1 MKIINSTN
9 NTYVSDYSSS
19 YTANY
24 TLILSNANS
33 ITPRFSLNKILV
45 QDNETTLLREKEIL
59 IPLSI
64 IQNNSSLESIVLYLK
79 DVVGL
84 KFSEIA
90 RILNRDQRTVWV
102 TYNNS
107 KRKNIKQILS
117 KNTIFIPSNIF
128 SSRKFSIL
136 ETIVLHLKTNENM
149 TFTQIAESLGKNYRT
164 IWTVYRRAMFKVNY
178 D

>member
-1 MKIINSTN
+1 MKIINSTDN
-9 NTYVSDYSSS
+9 AYVRDYSSS
-19 YTANY
+19 YTTNY
-24 TLILSNANS
+24 NLILSNANS
-33 ITPRFSLNKILV
+33 IKPRFSLNKILV

-79 DVVGL
+79 DVVRL

-107 KRKNIKQILS
+107 KRKNIKQIIS
-117 KNTIFIPSNIF
+117 KNTLFIPSNIF

-164 IWTVYRRAMFKVNY
+164 VWTVYRRAMF
-178 D
+178 